1 MGYMVRPLWPS
12 MSALRGAVIV
22 IGIGVG
28 LIFRKEGVCT
38 AIIDWCISGFSLAS
52 LTNSLVVGVP
62 MARAMYGNWAGQVV
76 VQLSIFQAIVWL
88 TSHMVVL
95 EVRKAFVSDAHDE
108 SNRHEE
114 GSYIDDDTV
123 VGGLGTREDMQSL
136 EEGVSDAT
144 NQDLKGE
151 EAVTVAGVN
160 GDRLPLFKSVARK
173 LACNP
178 NLHASV
184 IGISWACISNRSHL
198 TLPLALE
205 GSVQIML
212 RSGLGLAMFSMG
224 LFMGHQER
232 IMQCGPRLA
241 LLGLFL
247 KFIIGPA
254 AMAIGS
260 AAKTGGARV
269 PVRLICRH
277 GTAWRGATKGHAR
290 ERWVDIGKILSAI
303 TPLYFALA
311 LGYCSSRRWWQIF
324 TAEDSEAINRMV
336 VWFAFPFFTFEF
348 TLHLDP
354 YNVRYSLIAADSIAK
369 LIIVAAISI
378 GVMLKFREEGLCA
391 AVTDWCISGFSLA
404 SLTNSLVVGVP
415 MARAMYGN
423 WAGQI
428 VVQLSIFQAIVWLTS
443 LVVVLE
449 VRKAFVSDAHDESNS
464 YEEGSFI
471 DDDMVVGSS
480 GTSEDMQSLVEG
492 VSDAT
497 NQDLRGEEAVSVA
510 VVNGA
515 RVPLFKSV
523 AHKLACNPNLY
534 ASVIGISWACISNR
548 SHLTLPPALEG
559 SVLIMSRSGLGLAM
573 FNMGRIIHGPARKDY
588 GVCTSGPFSK
598 VHNRAH
604 YHGLGSAAVGIRGD
618 VLRVAIIQVHTINCY

>member
-1 MGYMVRPLWPS
+1 MIGWVDIGKILSVIAPLYFALVLGWWWRIFTAEDSEAINRMVAWF
-12 MSALRGAVIV
+12 ALPFFTFEFTLHLDPYNVRYSLIAADSISKLIIVIV

-28 LIFRKEGVCT
+28 LIFWKEGVCT

-198 TLPLALE
+198 TLPPALE

-224 LFMGHQER
+224 LFMGQQER

-260 AAKTGGARV
+260 AA
-269 PVRLICRH
+269 
-277 GTAWRGATKGHAR
+277 
-290 ERWVDIGKILSAI
+290 
-303 TPLYFALA
+303 
-311 LGYCSSRRWWQIF
+311 
-324 TAEDSEAINRMV
+324 
-336 VWFAFPFFTFEF
+336 
-348 TLHLDP
+348 
-354 YNVRYSLIAADSIAK
+354 
-369 LIIVAAISI
+369 
-378 GVMLKFREEGLCA
+378 
-391 AVTDWCISGFSLA
+391 
-404 SLTNSLVVGVP
+404 
-415 MARAMYGN
+415 
-423 WAGQI
+423 
-428 VVQLSIFQAIVWLTS
+428 
-443 LVVVLE
+443 
-449 VRKAFVSDAHDESNS
+449 
-464 YEEGSFI
+464 
-471 DDDMVVGSS
+471 
-480 GTSEDMQSLVEG
+480 
-492 VSDAT
+492 
-497 NQDLRGEEAVSVA
+497 
-510 VVNGA
+510 
-515 RVPLFKSV
+515 
-523 AHKLACNPNLY
+523 
-534 ASVIGISWACISNR
+534 
-548 SHLTLPPALEG
+548 
-559 SVLIMSRSGLGLAM
+559 
-573 FNMGRIIHGPARKDY
+573 
-588 GVCTSGPFSK
+588 
-598 VHNRAH
+598 
-604 YHGLGSAAVGIRGD
+604 VGIHD
-618 VLRVAIIQVHTINCY
+618 DALRVAIIQAAIPQSISSFIFAKEYGLHADVLSTA

>member
-1 MGYMVRPLWPS
+1 MAEIPYGLGSHMIGWVDIGKILSAIAPLYFALVLGYCSSKRWWRIFTAEDSEAIMVAWF
-12 MSALRGAVIV
+12 ALPFFTFEFTLHLDPYNVRYSLIAADSISKLIIVIV

-28 LIFRKEGVCT
+28 LIFRKEGLCT
-38 AIIDWCISGFSLAS
+38 AVIDWCISGFSLAS

-88 TSHMVVL
+88 TSLMVVL

-123 VGGLGTREDMQSL
+123 VGGSGTSEDMQSL

-160 GDRLPLFKSVARK
+160 GARLPLFKSVARK

-198 TLPLALE
+198 TLPPALE
-205 GSVQIML
+205 GSVQIMS

-224 LFMGHQER
+224 
-232 IMQCGPRLA
+232 CNTSVY
-241 LLGLFL
+241 
-247 KFIIGPA
+247 FILHICQGIWIACRRPEY
-254 AMAIGS
+254 S
-260 AAKTGGARV
+260 KTGGARV

-277 GTAWRGATKGHAR
+277 GTAWRGATKGHVR
-290 ERWVDIGKILSAI
+290 ERDLMIGWVDIGKILSAI
-303 TPLYFALA
+303 TLLYFALA

-354 YNVRYSLIAADSIAK
+354 YNVRCSLIAADSIAK

-378 GVMLKFREEGLCA
+378 GVMLKFRKEGLCA

-404 SLTNSLVVGVP
+404 SLTNSLVVGMP

-471 DDDMVVGSS
+471 DDDTVVGSS
-480 GTSEDMQSLVEG
+480 GTSEDMQSLEEG

-515 RVPLFKSV
+515 RLPLFKSV
-523 AHKLACNPNLY
+523 ARRTSLCHQL
-534 ASVIGISWACISNR
+534 WR
-548 SHLTLPPALEG
+548 
-559 SVLIMSRSGLGLAM
+559 
-573 FNMGRIIHGPARKDY
+573 GR
-588 GVCTSGPFSK
+588 C
-598 VHNRAH
+598 
-604 YHGLGSAAVGIRGD
+604 
-618 VLRVAIIQVHTINCY
+618 